1 MSARRIAEVLERSPS
16 TITRE
21 IKRNSCKLGN
31 GKGYYR
37 YLQKKLVKTM
47 QKEEEGVT
55 EKVNMEIKK
64 LSIYKKNKG
73 VLVARTNSK

>member
-1 MSARRIAEVLERSPS
+1 MEKA
-16 TITRE
+16 ITG
-21 IKRNSCKLGN
+21 ICK
-31 GKGYYR
+31 
-37 YLQKKLVKTM
+37 KKLVKTM